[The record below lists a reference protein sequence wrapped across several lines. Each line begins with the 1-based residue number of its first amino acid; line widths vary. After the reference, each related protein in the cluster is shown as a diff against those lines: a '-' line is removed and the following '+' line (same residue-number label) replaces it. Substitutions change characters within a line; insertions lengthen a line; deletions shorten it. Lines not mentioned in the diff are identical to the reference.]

1 MLRAEVRKSGESL
14 ILISYF
20 VLSGDKNMKQK
31 LSKQNLLL
39 VGFTLFSMFFGAGN
53 LIFPPFLGAQAGVM
67 TWKAMSG
74 FLLSAVGLPVLGVAA
89 VALSGGIGKLAGRV
103 HPAFAFL
110 FTLLIYLSIGPCLA
124 IPRTSSTSFEMTVF
138 PVLKQLGVS
147 FNSTVRGTGF
157 TVQTM
162 AQFGYSVVFFTAA
175 MAVAFRPDKLT
186 DRLGKILCPTLLVLI
201 SVIFIGCLV
210 WPMGHYGDPAA
221 AYKSGP
227 AVAGFLEGYQTMD
240 TIAALNFGIII
251 AINIQ
256 AKGVDQ
262 EGAVVRETIKAGSHS
277 RYPAGPYL
285 CGSGPHRRACGG
297 VRPAAWI
304 MGQGFLPMLQEISLE
319 MPV

>member
-1 MLRAEVRKSGESL
+1 MKDVVICGIMLRAEVRKSGESL
-14 ILISYF
+14 ILISYL

-89 VALSGGIGKLAGRV
+89 VALSGGIGMLAGRV

-138 PVLKQLGVS
+138 PVLEQMGVS
-147 FNSTVRGTGF
+147 LNSTVSGTGF

-162 AQFGYSVVFFTAA
+162 AQFGYSVVFFAAA

-201 SVIFIGCLV
+201 SVIF
-210 WPMGHYGDPAA
+210 
-221 AYKSGP
+221 
-227 AVAGFLEGYQTMD
+227 F
-240 TIAALNFGIII
+240 
-251 AINIQ
+251 
-256 AKGVDQ
+256 
-262 EGAVVRETIKAGSHS
+262 
-277 RYPAGPYL
+277 
-285 CGSGPHRRACGG
+285 
-297 VRPAAWI
+297 
-304 MGQGFLPMLQEISLE
+304 
-319 MPV
+319 

>member
-138 PVLKQLGVS
+138 PVLEQMGVS
-147 FNSTVRGTGF
+147 LNSTVSGTGF

-175 MAVAFRPDKLT
+175 MAVAFRPEKLT

-210 WPMGHYGDPAA
+210 WPMGHYGDPGSV
-221 AYKSGP
+221 YKSGP

-251 AINIQ
+251 AINIR
-256 AKGVDQ
+256 AKGVEQ
-262 EGAVVRETIKAGSHS
+262 EGAIVGETIKAGIIAGILLALIYAALAHIGKPIWKC
-277 RYPAGPYL
+277 RYDDTGAYFPDCL
-285 CGSGPHRRACGG
+285 
-297 VRPAAWI
+297 
-304 MGQGFLPMLQEISLE
+304 L
-319 MPV
+319 

>member
-138 PVLKQLGVS
+138 PVLEQMGVS
-147 FNSTVRGTGF
+147 LNSTVSGTGF
-157 TVQTM
+157 TV
-162 AQFGYSVVFFTAA
+162 
-175 MAVAFRPDKLT
+175 RPWRSSGIRWCFL
-186 DRLGKILCPTLLVLI
+186 RLP
-201 SVIFIGCLV
+201 
-210 WPMGHYGDPAA
+210 WQWH
-221 AYKSGP
+221 SG
-227 AVAGFLEGYQTMD
+227 
-240 TIAALNFGIII
+240 
-251 AINIQ
+251 
-256 AKGVDQ
+256 
-262 EGAVVRETIKAGSHS
+262 
-277 RYPAGPYL
+277 
-285 CGSGPHRRACGG
+285 RR
-297 VRPAAWI
+297 
-304 MGQGFLPMLQEISLE
+304 S
-319 MPV
+319 

>member
-1 MLRAEVRKSGESL
+1 MKDVVICGIMLRAEVRKSGESL

-157 TVQTM
+157 TVQTI

-201 SVIFIGCLV
+201 SVIFIGCLEI
-210 WPMGHYGDPAA
+210 GRA
-221 AYKSGP
+221 SC
-227 AVAGFLEGYQTMD
+227 
-240 TIAALNFGIII
+240 
-251 AINIQ
+251 
-256 AKGVDQ
+256 
-262 EGAVVRETIKAGSHS
+262 RE
-277 RYPAGPYL
+277 RVCLY
-285 CGSGPHRRACGG
+285 
-297 VRPAAWI
+297 V
-304 MGQGFLPMLQEISLE
+304 
-319 MPV
+319 

>member
-1 MLRAEVRKSGESL
+1 
-14 ILISYF
+14 
-20 VLSGDKNMKQK
+20 MKQK

-162 AQFGYSVVFFTAA
+162 AQFGYSVVVFY
-175 MAVAFRPDKLT
+175 
-186 DRLGKILCPTLLVLI
+186 
-201 SVIFIGCLV
+201 GCH
-210 WPMGHYGDPAA
+210 G
-221 AYKSGP
+221 SG
-227 AVAGFLEGYQTMD
+227 
-240 TIAALNFGIII
+240 
-251 AINIQ
+251 IQ
-256 AKGVDQ
+256 AGEADGQTGKDTVSHLA
-262 EGAVVRETIKAGSHS
+262 GAYQ
-277 RYPAGPYL
+277 RYFYSDAWCGPWGITEIRGL
-285 CGSGPHRRACGG
+285 SISQARLWQ
-297 VRPAAWI
+297 VSWKDIRPWI
-304 MGQGFLPMLQEISLE
+304 PLRP
-319 MPV
+319 

>member
-1 MLRAEVRKSGESL
+1 MKDVVICGIMLRAEVRKSGESL

-262 EGAVVRETIKAGSHS
+262 EGAVVILKKN
-277 RYPAGPYL
+277 
-285 CGSGPHRRACGG
+285 
-297 VRPAAWI
+297 
-304 MGQGFLPMLQEISLE
+304 MLL
-319 MPV
+319 

>member
-1 MLRAEVRKSGESL
+1 
-14 ILISYF
+14 
-20 VLSGDKNMKQK
+20 MKQK

-210 WPMGHYGDPAA
+210 WPWPTSARLRG
-221 AYKSGP
+221 
-227 AVAGFLEGYQTMD
+227 L
-240 TIAALNFGIII
+240 
-251 AINIQ
+251 
-256 AKGVDQ
+256 
-262 EGAVVRETIKAGSHS
+262 
-277 RYPAGPYL
+277 
-285 CGSGPHRRACGG
+285 
-297 VRPAAWI
+297 RPAAWI